1 MSAGTEAMLSIL
13 AFVGFAGVVIL
24 ILALALAS
32 ED

>member
-13 AFVGFAGVVIL
+13 AFVGFAVAIIL
-24 ILALALAS
+24 ILALALAT